1 MPEQV
6 ETWCADPAL
15 VRDLD
20 APALLGLLDDDE
32 RERHARL
39 RFEED
44 AHAFLLAHAL
54 RRVVLARRL
63 GVAPDSLA
71 FAPDA
76 LGMPVLTSPVAGRVC
91 ASLSRSRCG
100 VAVALSEAFAVGVD
114 IEAVDPARADF
125 ELFAPWLRWDTVQP
139 EHSAAAFH
147 MHWTALEAF
156 WKAMGTGLADGNAL
170 LCCEPDGDGLLLRF
184 ASGEAA
190 PAGRVRWLDAG
201 PGCALAVATRG
212 AQRPGVAHHRITSAS
227 DWQALQR
234 PRTHAASEPAGR

>member
-20 APALLGLLDDDE
+20 APALLGLLDEDE
-32 RERHARL
+32 RERHGRL

-44 AHAFLLAHAL
+44 AHAFLLAHAM
-54 RRVVLARRL
+54 RRVVISRHL
-63 GVAPDSLA
+63 GVAPDGLA

-76 LGMPVLTSPVAGRVC
+76 QGMPVLATAAAAKVR

-114 IEAVDPARADF
+114 IETVDPARADF
-125 ELFAPWLRWDTVQP
+125 ELFEPWLRWDTVQP
-139 EHSAAAFH
+139 EHTAAAFH
-147 MHWTALEAF
+147 RHWTALEAF

-201 PGCALAVATRG
+201 LRCALAVATRG
-212 AQRPGVAHHRITSAS
+212 AQRPRVAHHRITSAS
-227 DWQALQR
+227 AWQALQR
-234 PRTHAASEPAGR
+234 PRTQAASVP